1 LIRKKEKVTTMKAQK
16 DDLNLKSIND
26 KLKENEV
33 KIGEQHNKLEGI
45 SEEIKQILK
54 YSKTEAKLPTLNTKL
69 GNKL

>member
-1 LIRKKEKVTTMKAQK
+1 MKVQK
-16 DDLNLKSIND
+16 DDLNLKNIND

-33 KIGEQHNKLEGI
+33 KIGEQHNRLEGI

-54 YSKTEAKLPTLNTKL
+54 HSKTEAKLPTVSKT